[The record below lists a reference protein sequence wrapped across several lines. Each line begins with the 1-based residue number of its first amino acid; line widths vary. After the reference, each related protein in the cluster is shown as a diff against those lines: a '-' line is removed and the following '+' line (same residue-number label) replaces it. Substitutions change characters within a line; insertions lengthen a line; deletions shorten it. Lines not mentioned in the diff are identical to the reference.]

1 MTNFERQVSQTEQF
15 YDAQIALAE
24 AEGYE
29 VLHSVVEGSRLHE
42 ILHNPID
49 EGIAEG

>member
-1 MTNFERQVSQTEQF
+1 MTNFERQVSQTAQY

-24 AEGYE
+24 TEGCE
-29 VLHSVVEGSRLHE
+29 VLHSVVEGSRLHA

-49 EGIAEG
+49 EGIDEG

>member
-1 MTNFERQVSQTEQF
+1 MTAFEKQVFETEQF

-42 ILHNPID
+42 VLHNPID
-49 EGIAEG
+49 EGIDEG

>member
-1 MTNFERQVSQTEQF
+1 MTNFEKQILQTGQF

-42 ILHNPID
+42 VLHNPID

>member
-1 MTNFERQVSQTEQF
+1 MTGYERQVKQTEAF

-24 AEGYE
+24 SDGGEI
-29 VLHSVVEGSRLHE
+29 LSSVVEGSRLHE
-42 ILHNPID
+42 FLANPHE

>member
-1 MTNFERQVSQTEQF
+1 MTNFERQVMQTEAF

-24 AEGYE
+24 GEGYE
-29 VLHSVVEGSRLHE
+29 VLNSVMEGSRLHE
-42 ILHNPID
+42 VLHNPHE

>member
-1 MTNFERQVSQTEQF
+1 MTAFERQVFETEQF

-42 ILHNPID
+42 VLHNPID
-49 EGIAEG
+49 EGIDEG